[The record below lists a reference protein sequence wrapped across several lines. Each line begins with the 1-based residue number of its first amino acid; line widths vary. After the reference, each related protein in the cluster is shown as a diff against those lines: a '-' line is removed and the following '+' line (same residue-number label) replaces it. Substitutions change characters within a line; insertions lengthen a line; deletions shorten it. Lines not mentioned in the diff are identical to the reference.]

1 MAEDELIKKHAQT
14 ALDALTHPGKKWT
27 HKLKDILQ
35 EILIIVFAVS
45 VSIWLHGW
53 SESRKDRREEK
64 EFFAGLKEDIESDLK
79 EMENDRAAL
88 HLVQQHCMYYG
99 MVGKGRPYQADSIMG
114 YAYIFFAQA
123 QINPRISRFEA
134 LKGSGRLDIIEDKK
148 LLYNIID
155 LYQKIFPTIYRYNQS
170 FNELNTDKIDPYLGD
185 ILQIDSSGNFLNS
198 IDILKTSRMRLL
210 INQLYGDAG
219 NCEAAYTKGIEKSKE
234 ILAAL
239 KESH

>member
-1 MAEDELIKKHAQT
+1 MAEDELIKKHAQN
-14 ALDALTHPGKKWT
+14 ALDAMTHPGKKWT

-53 SESRKDRREEK
+53 SEDRKDRREEK
-64 EFFAGLKEDIESDLK
+64 EFFAGLKQDIEADLT

-88 HLVQQHCMYYG
+88 RLVQQHCMYYG
-99 MVGKGRPYQADSIMG
+99 MVGKGRPFQIDSVMN
-114 YAYIFFAQA
+114 YAYIFFTQA

-170 FNELNTDKIDPYLGD
+170 FNELNSNKIDPYLGD
-185 ILQIDSSGNFLNS
+185 MLQIDTSGNFLNS

-210 INQLYGDAG
+210 LNQLYSNAAT
-219 NCEAAYTKGIEKSKE
+219 CEGAYTKGIEKSKE
-234 ILAAL
+234 ILAGM